1 MCFHEFFKHEFQVKF
16 VAFTTFQLT
25 FAFLLIENY
34 KSWFIVSVCTIDGSW
49 ETITTFAICLWKL
62 PRTRGWVRGV
72 DGLQR
77 RPKILHWKSGQ
88 RFVVTPIPHLFQP
101 PGLAALQILR
111 TVSGEI
117 DLRYRRD
124 RRVWPR
130 IEPWRWLQKLWFTFF
145 PLNKKEEE
153 EKLMMLYYY
162 WIVVPI
168 EKRITSNVVWLWAS
182 EIVYTRK
189 NYWV

>member
-1 MCFHEFFKHEFQVKF
+1 MVKKLVF
-16 VAFTTFQLT
+16 PL
-25 FAFLLIENY
+25 LLIEDY
-34 KSWFIVSVCTIDGSW
+34 KSWFIVSVCTINGSW

-62 PRTRGWVRGV
+62 PRARGWVRGV

-77 RPKILHWKSGQ
+77 CPKILHWKSGQ

-145 PLNKKEEE
+145 PFEQKKRRRKIDDALLLLNCSSHWKENNFECSLALSFWNSIYKK
-153 EKLMMLYYY
+153 KLF
-162 WIVVPI
+162 V
-168 EKRITSNVVWLWAS
+168 
-182 EIVYTRK
+182 
-189 NYWV
+189 